1 MIRSVSFCRGS
12 YRLGWSAVSVARV
25 VATATT
31 VTATAMSSVNVSS
44 VAVSSAK
51 PDTECEPIVDDGRLI
66 DWRDDIVVR
75 LGIDGLV
82 ARVALPV
89 GVEIV
94 PGGASRRYLSNGGR
108 ACPCPNGQ
116 SDEAW

>member
-1 MIRSVSFCRGS
+1 MIRSVSFRRGN
-12 YRLGWSAVSVARV
+12 YRLGWSAVSVGRA
-25 VATATT
+25 VAATTAT
-31 VTATAMSSVNVSS
+31 VTAVSSVNVSS

-108 ACPCPNGQ
+108 AGPCPNGQ

>member
-1 MIRSVSFCRGS
+1 M
-12 YRLGWSAVSVARV
+12 SVARV

-31 VTATAMSSVNVSS
+31 VTAAAMSSVNVSS

-75 LGIDGLV
+75 LGIDGLG
-82 ARVALPV
+82 ARVALSV

-108 ACPCPNGQ
+108 AGPCPNGQ

>member
-1 MIRSVSFCRGS
+1 MIRSVSFRRGN
-12 YRLGWSAVSVARV
+12 YRLGWSAVSVAPA
-25 VATATT
+25 VAAPTAPAHA
-31 VTATAMSSVNVSS
+31 VSSVNVSS

-66 DWRDDIVVR
+66 DWRDDIIVR

-108 ACPCPNGQ
+108 AGACPNGQ
-116 SDEAW
+116 SREAW